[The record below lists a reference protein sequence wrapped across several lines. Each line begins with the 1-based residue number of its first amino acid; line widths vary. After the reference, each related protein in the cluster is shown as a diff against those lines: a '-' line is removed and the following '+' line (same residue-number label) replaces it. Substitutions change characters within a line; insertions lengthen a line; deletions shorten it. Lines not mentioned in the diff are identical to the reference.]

1 MDPVIRVELV
11 KTTNS
16 LLVNTR
22 LDMVVHGPFG
32 VLLFGSLE
40 ELSRGFEAPRVP
52 SGVGE
57 EPETQDQRHTR

>member
-1 MDPVIRVELV
+1 MELV

-57 EPETQDQRHTR
+57 EPETQD